1 MPPKLSD
8 RMISDHEYRQ
18 RVRRYRPS
26 SLLPLIAEAAALYD
40 SPERP
45 RAWRN
50 PRLRA
55 YTPWALADVA
65 RVSLVSSNEHR
76 ADATR
81 DDLADL
87 LAHYAALDDP
97 FATSGD
103 PEHDVLGFLL
113 RTTGEQLTW
122 QESDKATLGRT
133 VALFS
138 QTPPA
143 RPLKCITAGWDQDAL
158 GCSLSEYVG
167 TAQTL
172 WLAAV
177 SNAGR
182 FDPAQ
187 IDAELAAHLDV
198 PTVTGILDAHFATD
212 TDGFRTEEHQQAE
225 QRRRPGIREDPQLR
239 RFEYNPL
246 RGRPALTGFGPGYLC
261 PVPGLVVAKASP
273 AGVYFTGFNHF
284 GPDFTDD
291 LGDMFEQ
298 YVGRQLRLISDATV
312 IPEITYK
319 QDGNTKRS
327 IDWFVVF
334 DNLVLLV
341 EVKSTMPNRPV
352 RLGSD
357 GAIPELVKKLQKAY
371 SQIDNTAALIANQ
384 HPDFAAIPTGR
395 PVLGMVIT
403 LESFHL
409 ANSTIQRQHLTATTT
424 RTVLAGIS
432 ELEHLVSVNDT
443 GVADLL
449 LARDAD
455 QEQSTWSL
463 HGVLQGHS
471 TGPNRVLDAGWDAS
485 PWASANRG
493 RRTTAA
499 NDTELA

>member
-1 MPPKLSD
+1 MPPNLSD

-18 RVRRYRPS
+18 RIRRYRPS
-26 SLLPLIAEAAALYD
+26 SLLPLIAAAAAAYG

-45 RAWRN
+45 RAWLD
-50 PRLRA
+50 PRLNA

-65 RVSLVSSNEHR
+65 RVSLVSGNEYR
-76 ADATR
+76 AEATT
-81 DDLADL
+81 DDLAVL

-97 FATSGD
+97 FGTSGD
-103 PEHDVLGFLL
+103 PAHDVLGFLL
-113 RTTGEQLTW
+113 RTSGEQLTW
-122 QESDKATLGRT
+122 QESDKATLART
-133 VALFS
+133 AALFS
-138 QTPPA
+138 QTPPT
-143 RPLKCITAGWDQDAL
+143 RPLKCITAGWDQDVL
-158 GCSLSEYVG
+158 GCSLSDYVG

-172 WLAAV
+172 WGAAV

-187 IDAELAAHLDV
+187 IDAELAAHLDI
-198 PTVTGILDAHFATD
+198 PTVTSILDTHFATD
-212 TDGFRTEEHQQAE
+212 TDGFRAEELGQAE
-225 QRRRPGIREDPQLR
+225 QRRQAGIREDPQLR

-261 PVPGLVVAKASP
+261 PVPGLVWAKASP
-273 AGVYFTGFNHF
+273 TGVYFTGFNHF
-284 GPDFTDD
+284 GSDFTND
-291 LGDMFEQ
+291 LGDLFEQ
-298 YVGRQLRLISDATV
+298 YVGRQLRLISGATV

-327 IDWFVVF
+327 IDWFIVF
-334 DNLVLLV
+334 DKLVLLV

-352 RLGSD
+352 RLGSAD
-357 GAIPELVKKLQKAY
+357 AIPELAKKLEKAY

-384 HPDFAAIPTGR
+384 HPDFAAIPTDR
-395 PVLGMVIT
+395 PVLGMIVT
-403 LESFHL
+403 LEPFHF

-432 ELEHLVSVNDT
+432 ELEHLVCVDDI

-471 TGPNRVLDAGWDAS
+471 AGPNPVLDAGWDTY

-499 NDTELA
+499 NNTEQA